1 MRARYV
7 ISIVVAA
14 VVASCNAT
22 SSLVSLEQQNSIQ
35 TLSNSMNNNMS
46 KRLLRAAETN
56 LEDSDGDEERKMPK
70 ISSKMIKGVL
80 KDPKYRDETFAY
92 WKGGKLT
99 LDELTES
106 LRISTNKIKWIRG
119 ILNLNK
125 HEQLRVLK
133 LYRDSL
139 GH

>member
-1 MRARYV
+1 MRARCV

-22 SSLVSLEQQNSIQ
+22 SSLVSLEQHNSIQ
-35 TLSNSMNNNMS
+35 TLPTSVNNNTS
-46 KRLLRAAETN
+46 KRLLRAAEAN
-56 LEDSDGDEERKMPK
+56 LEDSDGDEERTMPK

-80 KDPKYRDETFAY
+80 KDPSYRDEIFRF
-92 WKGGKLT
+92 WKWERLT
-99 LDELTES
+99 LNELTES
-106 LRISTNKIKWIRG
+106 LRISTYKNKWIRG

-125 HEQLRVLK
+125 QEQLRVLR